1 MIERHDYYAY
11 LLISSLLEAAR
22 AAIGK
27 ARNSER
33 LRREEPGRRSYFALG
48 LCPVLTARWTKPSLP
63 ILIGN

>member
-27 ARNSER
+27 ERNVKGSVGKN
-33 LRREEPGRRSYFALG
+33 LVG
-48 LCPVLTARWTKPSLP
+48 VV
-63 ILIGN
+63 ILL